1 MKLLAFIFLLPL
13 AALAAPTITSRG
25 TGGNN
30 TGATTLACVPA
41 STIAAGSMGLLVIAA
56 DNAGSGGATAVCP
69 ATAPDSVGNTW
80 TRRLSVIR
88 DPAGASA
95 GAEFAIYTCAV
106 LTTALTSSDNL
117 TITWDGG
124 ASVTAK
130 AYTFT
135 GIAPTALYRMVFGTT
150 AAGVTGNSSNPTTT
164 TSSITSGHIVIA
176 GGAAEASSG
185 AFTDDADTSNGSW
198 TTGQTAGFG
207 TTTGGMTVHSQ
218 LKLTTGTA
226 TQTYNPALAAVD
238 NAIGWISVYE
248 ELIPAS
254 SPSAFFQFF
263 P

>member
-1 MKLLAFIFLLPL
+1 
-13 AALAAPTITSRG
+13 
-25 TGGNN
+25 
-30 TGATTLACVPA
+30 
-41 STIAAGSMGLLVIAA
+41 MGLLVVAA

-69 ATAPDSVGNTW
+69 ATQNDSVGNTW
-80 TRRLSVIR
+80 TLRLSGIR
-88 DPAGASA
+88 DPNTASS
-95 GAEFAIYTCAV
+95 GAELGIYTCDR

-117 TITWDGG
+117 TLSWVGTV
-124 ASVTAK
+124 SVTAK

-150 AAGVTGNSSNPTTT
+150 AAAVTGNSENPTTT

-185 AFTDDADTSNGSW
+185 AFTDDADTSNGTW

-207 TTTGGMTVHSQ
+207 TTTNGMTVHSQ
-218 LKLTTGTA
+218 LKLTTGTG

-248 ELIPAS
+248 ELIPTT
-254 SPSAFFQFF
+254 SPAAFFQFF